1 MKKDIVT
8 LLALI
13 SIILLSCDGIDHQSI
28 DFRKAESL
36 MPQYPDSALAFLEQ
50 IKSPS
55 SLSRKDKARYYLLL
69 TEARDKTYATHTTD
83 SLIAI
88 ATDYYEDTDDLV
100 RKSKAWY
107 YRGRI
112 NQDLG
117 HPLKAQEY
125 YLKALRDEER
135 IGDYALLGRINNNIG
150 LLYTQQNVYERALRY
165 QRKAILNFKVIAD
178 SVGQIYA
185 LRDLGRIHRMLHQKD
200 SAIVCY
206 SKALDLMAN
215 RKVFAVYSELSSLY
229 VETKAYP
236 EAERLLHEV
245 LANERALGNDIYPS
259 YLTLGKYYYHLDR
272 LDSAK
277 VYLEQCAEKTKRLE
291 TRAGAVYYLSQIAL
305 SKKQWVLYADLNQRY
320 EMMRDTLEQ
329 AEVADMIRGKQTLY
343 DEQDKQKSL
352 AEEQVRTAN
361 ANLRMVVISIIALCI
376 ILSITYLL
384 FKYKKRQKEL
394 LRIQKENRERIF
406 SSDKT
411 IMAYEQQI
419 ERNKQIIETL
429 NRSLREKD
437 REREELMD
445 RLRREFEQKNQE
457 LYAQKEHQLELL
469 RNLKDSSVYKNFYEN
484 ENWKP
489 LDEDWEELY
498 RLIDDIYPSFARK
511 LQEIYPEMSIQT
523 KRLCYLVRIHVRPS
537 HLSTLLNH
545 SNMSVLRKRL
555 YFDLT
560 GKSGKASDFDQY
572 INDL

>member
-457 LYAQKEHQLELL
+457 LYA
-469 RNLKDSSVYKNFYEN
+469 
-484 ENWKP
+484 
-489 LDEDWEELY
+489 
-498 RLIDDIYPSFARK
+498 
-511 LQEIYPEMSIQT
+511 
-523 KRLCYLVRIHVRPS
+523 
-537 HLSTLLNH
+537 
-545 SNMSVLRKRL
+545 
-555 YFDLT
+555 
-560 GKSGKASDFDQY
+560 
-572 INDL
+572 